1 MQPYARGGPIQLELP
16 LGLPPA
22 APRMAGDPGFFARF
36 KNIFGGGGAQGGP
49 LAAGP
54 AAKGAGAAT
63 AAKGL
68 GAVGLGTL
76 TAGAVPVGLE
86 VLSQM
91 SREDNPGD
99 PRGNL
104 ARNAGGAAG
113 AVTGGVA
120 GGSLG
125 LLGGPFAPITVPLG
139 AWAGS
144 SLLAPVGRATAGSIA
159 DIMGGTPED
168 RATQQAIRSNEAMA
182 RSQLGLA
189 QEALPLETQRM
200 EMARQFEQQHMNEM
214 VMARARDTY
223 QQALLGAA
231 SVPAGAYADPSF
243 MQALAMA
250 GRIG

>member
-1 MQPYARGGPIQLELP
+1 MQPYVRGGPIVKFA
-16 LGLPPA
+16 PPA
-22 APRMAGDPGFFARF
+22 APRMAGDAVSAQEPGFRQWLAGLL
-36 KNIFGGGGAQGGP
+36 GGGGGKSPVPPAGG
-49 LAAGP
+49 AGL
-54 AAKGAGAAT
+54 GRFGLAGAA
-63 AAKGL
+63 G
-68 GAVGLGTL
+68 VGI
-76 TAGAVPVGLE
+76 PIGLE
-86 VLSQM
+86 VLSQL

-99 PRGNL
+99 PGGNL
-104 ARNAGGAAG
+104 ARNLGGGGGAIGGGLAGAALGAKLGSIVPGAGTLIGAGLGAMVGSGAAGGA
-113 AVTGGVA
+113 
-120 GGSLG
+120 
-125 LLGGPFAPITVPLG
+125 
-139 AWAGS
+139 
-144 SLLAPVGRATAGSIA
+144 GRALVGAGYDA
-159 DIMGGTPED
+159 FRGTPED

-200 EMARQFEQQHMNEM
+200 EMARQFEQQRMNEM

>member
-1 MQPYARGGPIQLELP
+1 MNQFQLEMMKRGMMP
-16 LGLPPA
+16 GGA
-22 APRMAGDPGFFARF
+22 GGGRMAGASLAGFLP
-36 KNIFGGGGAQGGP
+36 KQVGMG
-49 LAAGP
+49 
-54 AAKGAGAAT
+54 AT
-63 AAKGL
+63 AL
-68 GAVGLGTL
+68 GVGL
-76 TAGAVPVGLE
+76 PIGLE
-86 VLSQM
+86 VLGQL

-99 PRGNL
+99 PGGNL
-104 ARNAGGAAG
+104 ARNAGGAGG
-113 AVTGGVA
+113 AVA
-120 GGSLG
+120 GG
-125 LLGGPFAPITVPLG
+125 LGGAALG
-139 AWAGS
+139 AKVGTMIFPGAGS
-144 SLLAPVGRATAGSIA
+144 ALGALVGGGLGAAFGSGAGGGAGRALVGSGYDA
-159 DIMGGTPED
+159 FRGTPED

-200 EMARQFEQQHMNEM
+200 EMARQFEQQRMNEM